1 MGTIKL
7 TGMKELQ
14 GAFIRA
20 ADMAPRL
27 AAKAMYE
34 EASEAFLLSQAV
46 VPVRYGVLRASGVVH
61 PPTILN
67 SIAIVDI
74 TYGGPGAPYALF
86 VHEIPPSKG
95 GRWGSGAKHDS
106 PTRWKYLEN
115 PVKLHA
121 RDMGRRLTVRVL
133 DMLNRG
139 F

>member
-1 MGTIKL
+1 MGTVQL

-14 GAFIRA
+14 AAFTRA
-20 ADMAPRL
+20 GREAPRL
-27 AAKAMYE
+27 AAKALYE
-34 EASEAFLLSQAV
+34 EASEAFLLSQNV
-46 VPVRYGVLRASGVVH
+46 VPVHYGVLRSSGTVH
-61 PPTILN
+61 PPTVLN

-86 VHEIPPSKG
+86 VHEIPPS
-95 GRWGSGAKHDS
+95 RAKHDA

-121 RDMGRRLTVRVL
+121 RGMGPRMAARVF

-139 F
+139 FR